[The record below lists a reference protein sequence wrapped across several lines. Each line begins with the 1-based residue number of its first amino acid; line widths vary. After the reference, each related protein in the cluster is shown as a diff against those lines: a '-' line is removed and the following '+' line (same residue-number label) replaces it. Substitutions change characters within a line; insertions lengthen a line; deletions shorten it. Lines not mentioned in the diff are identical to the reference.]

1 MSVSKFGGPRIY
13 NNNTSDIS
21 RNFVENNFIRRNGS
35 SAVTGSI
42 DMTGNTFHNV
52 ALPTADQDVATKT
65 YVDSNNVTLKTY
77 VDSRKPI
84 ITIWA
89 EEDGVLER
97 DKFEWSFGNGSEG
110 RRHRHSGY
118 CMMTSGRV
126 LIMGLCATAGNAG
139 ISREAT
145 VNVVVNGRE
154 KFDYGVTVP
163 RHYQSGITQF
173 SVPLELYRT
182 DRINF
187 RSYTNNDDVTSAVVS
202 LLIQIDV
209 Y

>member
-1 MSVSKFGGPRIY
+1 MSLCLKTPEIRKRFTKNNQRFVLIVLIIIKMSVSKFGGPRVY
-13 NNNTSDIS
+13 NNTSDIS

-42 DMTGNTFHNV
+42 DMTGNTFYNV
-52 ALPTADQDVATKT
+52 GNPTVDQDVATKT
-65 YVDSNNVTLKTY
+65 YVDSNNAVIKNY
-77 VDSRKPI
+77 VSSRKPI
-84 ITIWA
+84 VTIWA

-126 LIMGLCATAGNAG
+126 LIMGLCATAGNVG
-139 ISREAT
+139 ISYEAT
-145 VNVVVNGRE
+145 VNVVVNERE

-163 RHYQSGITQF
+163 PHY
-173 SVPLELYRT
+173 
-182 DRINF
+182 
-187 RSYTNNDDVTSAVVS
+187 
-202 LLIQIDV
+202 
-209 Y
+209 